1 VAGLL
6 RRLSQVAVTSCDA
19 VESEALRPLSSTTC
33 PSPGTLRPTI
43 PVNPTFPSFSVS
55 SRCLILL
62 YRAIF
67 SEDTTR
73 RLGASSSS
81 NLRRKEAAIVRNSS
95 LFVHSSAIE
104 YSVISYR
111 LVTVD
116 AGAVRVQCRNR
127 LYILKPVVV
136 VDNAREAYKQ
146 PPPNSHRLQKPKLFW
161 DRYWPSC
168 IS

>member
-1 VAGLL
+1 M
-6 RRLSQVAVTSCDA
+6 RHT
-19 VESEALRPLSSTTC
+19 LSSTTC
-33 PSPGTLRPTI
+33 PSPSTLRPTI
-43 PVNPTFPSFSVS
+43 PVNSTFPSFSVS

-67 SEDTTR
+67 SEDTT
-73 RLGASSSS
+73 GASSSS
-81 NLRRKEAAIVRNSS
+81 NLRHKEAAIVRNNSI
-95 LFVHSSAIE
+95 FVHSSAIE
-104 YSVISYR
+104 YSVIGYR
-111 LVTVD
+111 LVTGD

-127 LYILKPVVV
+127 LYILKPVV

-161 DRYWPSC
+161 DLYWPSC